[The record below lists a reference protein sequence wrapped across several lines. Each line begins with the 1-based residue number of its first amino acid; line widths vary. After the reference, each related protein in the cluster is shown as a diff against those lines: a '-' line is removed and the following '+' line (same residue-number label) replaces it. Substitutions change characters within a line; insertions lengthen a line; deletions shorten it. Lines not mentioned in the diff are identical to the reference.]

1 MHVPSTVLAVAVAAA
16 GFAGASRAAELSAE
30 CRPIVVAIEKSLHTD
45 HHTVAS
51 HGANTVHGV
60 TVNGTTWLQMDG
72 TWRKSPMT
80 VEANIAMSRE
90 NLKAA
95 RSYACKALPDS
106 VVDGKP
112 VANWATHTVVE
123 DGTAHSRIAIAKG
136 TGLVVSVENWHAGE
150 TGPPDIVTRYD
161 YANVKPPL

>member
-1 MHVPSTVLAVAVAAA
+1 MQVPSAVLAIAVAAT
-16 GFAGASRAAELSAE
+16 GLAGASRAAELSAE
-30 CRPIVVAIEKSLHTD
+30 CRPIVAAIEKSLHTD
-45 HHTVAS
+45 HSTVAS

-90 NLKAA
+90 NLKGA
-95 RSYACKALPDS
+95 RSYTCKSLPDS

-112 VANWATHTVVE
+112 VANWATHTVADDV
-123 DGTAHSRIAIAKG
+123 TADSRIAIAKG
-136 TGLVVSVENWHAGE
+136 SGLVVSVENRHSGDAG
-150 TGPPDIVTRYD
+150 PADIVTHYD
-161 YANVKPPL
+161 YADVKPPI